1 MSDYKGS
8 NDVTRKLTK
17 EELMQL
23 ENYDPEY
30 KVDVTS
36 APCKDC
42 PTRYLGCH
50 DKCYKYQA
58 FRQARDEY
66 NELVRKKREEYSNPH
81 LRDLTKTYKH
91 GYFIR
96 YKRRK

>member
-1 MSDYKGS
+1 MS
-8 NDVTRKLTK
+8 NDAKAYFKLIP

-30 KVDVTS
+30 KVDVST

-42 PTRYLGCH
+42 PTRYIGCH
-50 DKCYKYQA
+50 NRCYKYQA

-66 NELVRKKREEYSNPH
+66 NAMVRKEREAHPGDH
-81 LRDLTKTYKH
+81 LCDLSKPYRH
-91 GYFIR
+91 GFSI
-96 YKRRK
+96 KWLKK

>member
-1 MSDYKGS
+1 MSD
-8 NDVTRKLTK
+8 RKLTQ

-30 KVDVTS
+30 KVDVLT

-50 DKCYKYQA
+50 DNCYKYRA

-66 NELVRKKREEYSNPH
+66 NEMVRKEREAYSNDH
-81 LRDLTKTYKH
+81 LYDLSRPYKH
-91 GYFIR
+91 GYVIR
-96 YKRRK
+96 CKRRK

>member
-1 MSDYKGS
+1 MS
-8 NDVTRKLTK
+8 NDSKAHHKLTQ
-17 EELMQL
+17 EELRQL
-23 ENYDPEY
+23 ENYDPEH
-30 KVDVTS
+30 KVDVLV

-66 NELVRKKREEYSNPH
+66 NEMVRKKREEYSNDY
-81 LRDLTKTYKH
+81 LCDLSKPYKH
-91 GYFIR
+91 GYSIR
-96 YKRRK
+96 RKRRK

>member
-1 MSDYKGS
+1 MSDYRDPNK
-8 NDVTRKLTK
+8 VTRKLSK

-30 KVDVTS
+30 KVDVLT

-42 PTRYLGCH
+42 PKRCLGCH

-66 NELVRKKREEYSNPH
+66 NEMVRKEREAYSNDYLYGLVRPYRYGYSV
-81 LRDLTKTYKH
+81 K
-91 GYFIR
+91 G
-96 YKRRK
+96 KRRK

>member
-1 MSDYKGS
+1 MS
-8 NDVTRKLTK
+8 NDTKDYHKLIQ

-23 ENYDPEY
+23 ENYDPEH
-30 KVDVTS
+30 KVDIST

-50 DKCYKYQA
+50 NKCYKYQA

-66 NELVRKKREEYSNPH
+66 NEMIKKEREAYLRYYLYDLAKSCKYS
-81 LRDLTKTYKH
+81 YS
-91 GYFIR
+91 IR
-96 YKRRK
+96 SKRRK

>member
-1 MSDYKGS
+1 MS
-8 NDVTRKLTK
+8 NDTKAHRKLTQ
-17 EELMQL
+17 EELMRL

-30 KVDVTS
+30 KVDVLI

-66 NELVRKKREEYSNPH
+66 NEMVRKKREEYSNDH
-81 LRDLTKTYKH
+81 LYDLSKLYKH

>member
-1 MSDYKGS
+1 MS
-8 NDVTRKLTK
+8 NDIKDHRKLTK

-30 KVDVTS
+30 KVDALI

-66 NELVRKKREEYSNPH
+66 NEIARKEREAASNNYFCNLSSPCYRSPLGKRKS
-81 LRDLTKTYKH
+81 KC
-91 GYFIR
+91 
-96 YKRRK
+96 RK

>member
-1 MSDYKGS
+1 MSNK
-8 NDVTRKLTK
+8 TQHKLTK

-30 KVDVTS
+30 KVDALK
-36 APCKDC
+36 APCKNC

-66 NELVRKKREEYSNPH
+66 NKVVRKRNAEYANVYFC
-81 LRDLTKTYKH
+81 DLSIPYKH
-91 GYFIR
+91 GYSVR
-96 YKRRK
+96 SKRRK